1 MLTAG
6 GCTGAKAILPMATL
20 RDLPRDAPVPIHV
33 PEDDAPPAPAPR
45 RFALPDLPD
54 LPEPDAPVAP
64 SGYRSPQPSRWRAYR
79 GALLLALACAAAVAV
94 TWAADEAIL
103 RGMRDGAGWAL
114 ERTDDRARSI
124 ATVVFAAVAA
134 LGLVAAWGRATHPRR
149 AVRLSDGRGR
159 MAVDEIAGALRGS
172 LLERADMRSA
182 EVRVENRHR
191 HGIRVHAWL
200 RVTRDARIDEVLE
213 AVDRATEA
221 LARRLGM
228 TLAELPLVD
237 VRYDELDLRAGR
249 LSD

>member
-1 MLTAG
+1 EPVEPTA
-6 GCTGAKAILPMATL
+6 TA
-20 RDLPRDAPVPIHV
+20 
-33 PEDDAPPAPAPR
+33 APPA
-45 RFALPDLPD
+45 
-54 LPEPDAPVAP
+54 
-64 SGYRSPQPSRWRAYR
+64 YRSPRGSRRRAYR
-79 GALLLALACAAAVAV
+79 GALLLAIACGAAVAV
-94 TWAADEAIL
+94 TWAADEAVL
-103 RGMRDGAGWAL
+103 RGVRDGAGWAL
-114 ERTDDRARSI
+114 ERTDDQARSI
-124 ATVVFAAVAA
+124 TTVVFASIAA

-159 MAVDEIAGALRGS
+159 MAVDEIAGALRES

-221 LARRLGM
+221 LAQRLDM